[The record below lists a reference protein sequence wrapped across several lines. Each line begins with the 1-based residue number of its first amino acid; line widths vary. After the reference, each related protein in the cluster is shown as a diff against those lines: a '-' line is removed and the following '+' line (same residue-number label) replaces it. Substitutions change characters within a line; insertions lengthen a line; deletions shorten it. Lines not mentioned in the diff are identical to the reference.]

1 MERFGFNK
9 KYVTN
14 DYGYV
19 KQLILAS
26 RPDMDKNMVLIT
38 TKKSKENNFDIDTKV
53 VYKRKIIESND
64 TIINKFREISAL
76 K

>member
-1 MERFGFNK
+1 MEMFGFNT
-9 KYVTN
+9 KYVPN

-26 RPDMDKNMVLIT
+26 RPDMDKNMVSIT

-53 VYKRKIIESND
+53 VYK
-64 TIINKFREISAL
+64 
-76 K
+76 